1 MNFIINEAKEL
12 VMLVGE
18 EASETTST
26 GSKVYTPFQPQM
38 GTSEMLMN
46 AGIVI
51 LVVFVV
57 LFIMYVLISLAGKI
71 LSSATKGSEKK
82 PEAKPAVAAAPA
94 AGGAAA
100 PAAEEKTEFD
110 VVLVAAGEKKIEV
123 IKTVRTIV
131 AGLGLK
137 EAKDLVDG
145 APKPIKTGVSKDE
158 AEAIKKQL
166 EDAGAKVEVK

>member
-12 VMLVGE
+12 AILTAEEVGE
-18 EASETTST
+18 TTAA

-51 LVVFVV
+51 LVVFGV

-71 LSSATKGSEKK
+71 LASATKGEKK

-94 AGGAAA
+94 AAQPA
-100 PAAEEKTEFD
+100 AAEEEFSSGTLKLKGCDEKTAAMIMAIVADDTGIPLSE
-110 VVLVAAGEKKIEV
+110 LVFKSIKLVEKK
-123 IKTVRTIV
+123 
-131 AGLGLK
+131 
-137 EAKDLVDG
+137 
-145 APKPIKTGVSKDE
+145 
-158 AEAIKKQL
+158 
-166 EDAGAKVEVK
+166 

>member
-1 MNFIINEAKEL
+1 MNFFINEAKEL
-12 VMLVGE
+12 VMLAGE

-46 AGIVI
+46 TGIVI

-94 AGGAAA
+94 AAA
-100 PAAEEKTEFD
+100 PAAAEEEFSSGTLKLKGCDEKTAAMIMAIVADDTGIPLSE
-110 VVLVAAGEKKIEV
+110 LVFKSIKLVEKK
-123 IKTVRTIV
+123 
-131 AGLGLK
+131 
-137 EAKDLVDG
+137 
-145 APKPIKTGVSKDE
+145 
-158 AEAIKKQL
+158 
-166 EDAGAKVEVK
+166 